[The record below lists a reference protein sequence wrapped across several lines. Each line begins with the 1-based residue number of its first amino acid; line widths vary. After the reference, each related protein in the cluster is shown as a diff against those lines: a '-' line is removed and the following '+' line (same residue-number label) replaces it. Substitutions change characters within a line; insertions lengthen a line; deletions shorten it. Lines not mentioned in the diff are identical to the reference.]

1 MCVSCATSE
10 AGHRPAASLEEP
22 VLVAQAEGRTAS
34 DAGSGLE
41 YDEDLMSDIEGEE
54 IEATK
59 IPDPLEPMNRFFFEV
74 NDKLY
79 FVFIRPLATG
89 YSLIVPEPTRGAISN
104 FFDNL
109 RYPIRLVSCLL
120 QGKGG
125 KAWLET
131 QKFIVNTTAGM
142 AGFIDLAQQSDDKF
156 KISPEDLGQTFG
168 YHGADHGFYLVLPV
182 FGPSSL
188 RDGLGSVG
196 DYFLDPLTW
205 YEPKEHG
212 WALKGGDK
220 LNKESLRLGDYEDL
234 REAAI
239 DPYTAVKDVYVQY
252 RKALVEDKA
261 DEATA
266 PPTP

>member
-1 MCVSCATSE
+1 
-10 AGHRPAASLEEP
+10 
-22 VLVAQAEGRTAS
+22 
-34 DAGSGLE
+34 
-41 YDEDLMSDIEGEE
+41 
-54 IEATK
+54 
-59 IPDPLEPMNRFFFEV
+59 
-74 NDKLY
+74 
-79 FVFIRPLATG
+79 
-89 YSLIVPEPTRGAISN
+89 
-104 FFDNL
+104 
-109 RYPIRLVSCLL
+109 
-120 QGKGG
+120 
-125 KAWLET
+125 
-131 QKFIVNTTAGM
+131 
-142 AGFIDLAQQSDDKF
+142 
-156 KISPEDLGQTFG
+156 
-168 YHGADHGFYLVLPV
+168 
-182 FGPSSL
+182 
-188 RDGLGSVG
+188 VG